1 MLRFAVVPATFSVAV
16 VVVVAARHS
25 AVRSFGEA
33 SPFTAVTA
41 HRLFAG
47 VSDPIGLVVGTR
59 PEAWD
64 RHVRVQAPLK
74 IYQTANSAV
83 HKSSSP
89 EPTRSSEARGRGA
102 YSVADTTVCVNWTE
116 AVRIAE
122 LPVQQLRTTVSS
134 VVCCK
139 PRSFTTSD
147 LDDPP
152 IECRRQRRR
161 ALPPASEAFVTEQAN
176 RMMPRTDFVRGH
188 GSRPRGPGLQSVEQY

>member
-33 SPFTAVTA
+33 SPVTAVTA

-74 IYQTANSAV
+74 IYQTANV
-83 HKSSSP
+83 HS
-89 EPTRSSEARGRGA
+89 EFGRRERTRVPAQNRRDKVKRGDEER
-102 YSVADTTVCVNWTE
+102 TV
-116 AVRIAE
+116 
-122 LPVQQLRTTVSS
+122 LPIPPYVS
-134 VVCCK
+134 
-139 PRSFTTSD
+139 TG
-147 LDDPP
+147 
-152 IECRRQRRR
+152 RRR
-161 ALPPASEAFVTEQAN
+161 FE
-176 RMMPRTDFVRGH
+176 
-188 GSRPRGPGLQSVEQY
+188 